1 MSRTNSAK
9 FMGRALIALLL
20 VLPATVFPEPI
31 IVTGRMVP
39 AFLGK
44 PIRNL
49 RLVDHDRNPIPFQ
62 IDQVLP
68 DDDYVCLSGKDPNI
82 GSGKL
87 DSADE
92 IVFLWEDAAVSEGP
106 ADSSSVKHGQRITI
120 GHAAQKRS
128 VYLVDDSLAA
138 LSPVRYI
145 TYDEQKETF
154 STPCYNGAFGKNRFH
169 FIRAGV
175 KDFARDSMVRLT
187 NELRVKIYLR
197 ALWGLLPITYSENNI
212 VCEVKRFKVGPIR
225 LIRRGDFHLN
235 LGLWMKGSHAAVNQL
250 CYPDMVK
257 VPVYVHVPIR
267 FNSFFSR
274 AYIEMTPVIH
284 EKARNYTFRVPQN
297 DIAFPLNGLGVID
310 TLIPLNPNHGYMTVD
325 NGSSGYGWLLEA
337 SMQET
342 YLEGSGYVL
351 CSPPERKG
359 LAYCGYRLSVRDLPK
374 GHYLITNWVLF
385 SKSGAAAFALEDTYD
400 CIKNK
405 ATIITDGRGGPFAN
419 QLTKAQKFLRR

>member
-31 IVTGRMVP
+31 IVTGRIGP

-49 RLVDHDRNPIPFQ
+49 RLVNHDRNPIPFQ

-257 VPVYVHVPIR
+257 AP
-267 FNSFFSR
+267 
-274 AYIEMTPVIH
+274 
-284 EKARNYTFRVPQN
+284 YTFMCP
-297 DIAFPLNGLGVID
+297 F
-310 TLIPLNPNHGYMTVD
+310 
-325 NGSSGYGWLLEA
+325 GS
-337 SMQET
+337 T
-342 YLEGSGYVL
+342 
-351 CSPPERKG
+351 R
-359 LAYCGYRLSVRDLPK
+359 
-374 GHYLITNWVLF
+374 F
-385 SKSGAAAFALEDTYD
+385 SA
-400 CIKNK
+400 
-405 ATIITDGRGGPFAN
+405 GRIS
-419 QLTKAQKFLRR
+419 R